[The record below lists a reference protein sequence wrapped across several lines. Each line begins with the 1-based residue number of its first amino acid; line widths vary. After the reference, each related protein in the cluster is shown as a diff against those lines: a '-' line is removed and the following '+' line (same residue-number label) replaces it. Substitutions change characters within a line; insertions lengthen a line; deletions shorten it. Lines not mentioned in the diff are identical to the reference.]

1 LVTGEIARLAVARYL
16 TPLLATVPHPR
27 ILVLGCTHF
36 PVLKQTITEVAGPD
50 VTLVDS
56 AETTARKVEAE
67 LDALGLRND
76 GVQGRSYFLATDAPD
91 RFSRVGEIFLGAPI
105 NPGDVEVIDL

>member
-1 LVTGEIARLAVARYL
+1 MAGEIARLAVARYL
-16 TPLLATVPHPR
+16 TPLLATVPRPR

-36 PVLKQTITEVAGPD
+36 PALKDTIARVAGPD

-67 LDALGLRND
+67 LDSLGLRNH
-76 GVQGRSYFLATDAPD
+76 GAQGTSHFLATDAPD
-91 RFSRVGEIFLGAPI
+91 RFSRVGEIFLGVPI
-105 NPGDVEVIDL
+105 DPGSVEVVDL